1 MKKEIIIIF
10 FIVITII
17 VAHAITQIYTQ
28 NFFDSVCEDL
38 SNIEN
43 KLFSESPDSQE
54 LKNDINKI
62 QDKWNKKYDYFA
74 CYVEHDELEKV
85 KTQLI
90 SIEANIKVGDCD
102 KAIDEA
108 ERCIFILK
116 HIEEKDSLKIVN
128 IF

>member
-1 MKKEIIIIF
+1 MKKEIIIII

-28 NFFDSVCEDL
+28 NFFDFVCEDL
-38 SNIEN
+38 SNLEN
-43 KLFSESPDSQE
+43 KLFSESPNGEE
-54 LKNDINKI
+54 LKNDINQI

-90 SIEANIKVGDCD
+90 SIEANIKVGDYE

>member
-1 MKKEIIIIF
+1 MKKEIIIII

-28 NFFDSVCEDL
+28 NFFDFVCEDL
-38 SNIEN
+38 SNLEN
-43 KLFSESPDSQE
+43 KLFSESPNGEE
-54 LKNDINKI
+54 LKNDINQI

-90 SIEANIKVGDCD
+90 SIEANIKVGDYE

-108 ERCIFILK
+108 ERCIFI
-116 HIEEKDSLKIVN
+116 
-128 IF
+128 